1 MTEGSGDKN
10 IKQRKNLKFMEY
22 DLYLLWVPNEGWGVF
37 GYGCPD
43 PGAFPNWMY
52 RKYTIPIEQRVKVF
66 GRLMDIKERLEVEKV
81 RPTKMNERKIFPE
94 LSDLLAD

>member
-1 MTEGSGDKN
+1 MD
-10 IKQRKNLKFMEY
+10 Y

-37 GYGCPD
+37 NACSCPD

-52 RKYTIPIEQRVKVF
+52 RKYTILMEQHDKVF
-66 GRLMDIKERLEVEKV
+66 GRLREIKERLDVNQIV
-81 RPTKMNERKIFPE
+81 PTKDKEKDIFPE